1 MPSRFERAN
10 AIRVLAMDAV
20 EKANSGHPGAPMGL
34 ADIAEVLWRDV
45 LRYNPANP
53 NWWNRDRFVLSNG
66 HGSMLLYAVL
76 HLTGY
81 DVSIDDIKAFRQL
94 GSVTAGH
101 PERGECPGVET
112 TTGPLGQGFAN
123 AVGMALAELMLARHY
138 NRDGFE
144 VVDHRTW
151 VIVGDG
157 CLMEGISHEVA
168 SLAGTLGL
176 GKLVAIY
183 DNNGISIDGD
193 TAGWFTEDVPARF
206 EAYGWRVIRDVDGH
220 DPDTVIAAC
229 KSATD
234 SNSAPTL
241 ICCRTTIGFGA
252 PGKSGSAAAH
262 GSPLGGDEVRGVR
275 RRLQWEYEPF
285 EIPDHL
291 YREWNMRDSGNSF
304 EETWNMLF
312 ARYRKEHPSLADE
325 LSRRMEGHLP
335 EGWSLIL
342 DKLAK
347 ANQKDPKALE
357 TRKASKLCLD
367 AMGPHLPE
375 LVGGS
380 ADLTGSNNTQ
390 WDGAGWFADGGRYL
404 NYGVREFGMSAIA
417 NGIALHG
424 GFIPFT
430 GTFLVFMEYARNAV
444 RLASLMRLRNI
455 FVYTHDSVGLGEDGP
470 THQPV
475 EQLSNLRMTPNLSVW
490 RPCDTVET
498 CVAWKQ
504 ALARVEG
511 PTALI
516 LTRQK
521 TSAQIRDESTVNA
534 IECGGYILRRESK
547 SLDVILIATGSEVG
561 IAMEAAG
568 VLEGD
573 DLGCRVVSMPSV
585 DHFLRQSTSYQA
597 QVLPPEHRA
606 RVAVEAAHPDYWYR
620 FVGFDG
626 RIVGIDRFGVS
637 APGDVAMDA
646 LGINA
651 EAVVGAARETIG

>member
-1 MPSRFERAN
+1 
-10 AIRVLAMDAV
+10 
-20 EKANSGHPGAPMGL
+20 
-34 ADIAEVLWRDV
+34 
-45 LRYNPANP
+45 
-53 NWWNRDRFVLSNG
+53 
-66 HGSMLLYAVL
+66 MLLYAVL

-123 AVGMALAELMLARHY
+123 AVGMALAEFMLARQY

-193 TAGWFTEDVPARF
+193 IAGWFTEDVPARF

-220 DPDTVIAAC
+220 DPDAVITAC

-234 SNSAPTL
+234 SKDAPTL

-252 PGKSGSAAAH
+252 PGKGGSAAAH

-304 EETWNMLF
+304 EETWNKLF
-312 ARYRKEHPSLADE
+312 ARYRKEHASLADE

-335 EGWSLIL
+335 EGWSLVL

-367 AMGPHLPE
+367 AIGPHLPE

-390 WDGAGWFADGGRYL
+390 WDGAGWLADGGRYL

-417 NGIALHG
+417 NGLALHG

-498 CVAWKQ
+498 CIAWKQ
-504 ALARVEG
+504 ALGRIEG
-511 PTALI
+511 PTAVI

-573 DLGCRVVSMPSV
+573 GLGCRVVSMPSV
-585 DHFLRQSTSYQA
+585 DHFLQQSASYQA

-606 RVAVEAAHPDYWYR
+606 RVAVEAAHPDYWHR

-626 RIVGIDRFGVS
+626 RIVGVDRFGVS

-651 EAVVGAARETIG
+651 EAVVEAARETIG

>member
-1 MPSRFERAN
+1 
-10 AIRVLAMDAV
+10 
-20 EKANSGHPGAPMGL
+20 
-34 ADIAEVLWRDV
+34 
-45 LRYNPANP
+45 
-53 NWWNRDRFVLSNG
+53 
-66 HGSMLLYAVL
+66 
-76 HLTGY
+76 
-81 DVSIDDIKAFRQL
+81 
-94 GSVTAGH
+94 
-101 PERGECPGVET
+101 
-112 TTGPLGQGFAN
+112 
-123 AVGMALAELMLARHY
+123 
-138 NRDGFE
+138 
-144 VVDHRTW
+144 
-151 VIVGDG
+151 
-157 CLMEGISHEVA
+157 MEGISHEVA

>member
-1 MPSRFERAN
+1 
-10 AIRVLAMDAV
+10 
-20 EKANSGHPGAPMGL
+20 
-34 ADIAEVLWRDV
+34 
-45 LRYNPANP
+45 
-53 NWWNRDRFVLSNG
+53 
-66 HGSMLLYAVL
+66 
-76 HLTGY
+76 
-81 DVSIDDIKAFRQL
+81 
-94 GSVTAGH
+94 
-101 PERGECPGVET
+101 
-112 TTGPLGQGFAN
+112 
-123 AVGMALAELMLARHY
+123 
-138 NRDGFE
+138 
-144 VVDHRTW
+144 
-151 VIVGDG
+151 
-157 CLMEGISHEVA
+157 
-168 SLAGTLGL
+168 
-176 GKLVAIY
+176 
-183 DNNGISIDGD
+183 
-193 TAGWFTEDVPARF
+193 
-206 EAYGWRVIRDVDGH
+206 
-220 DPDTVIAAC
+220 
-229 KSATD
+229 
-234 SNSAPTL
+234 
-241 ICCRTTIGFGA
+241 
-252 PGKSGSAAAH
+252 
-262 GSPLGGDEVRGVR
+262 
-275 RRLQWEYEPF
+275 
-285 EIPDHL
+285 
-291 YREWNMRDSGNSF
+291 
-304 EETWNMLF
+304 
-312 ARYRKEHPSLADE
+312 
-325 LSRRMEGHLP
+325 
-335 EGWSLIL
+335 
-342 DKLAK
+342 
-347 ANQKDPKALE
+347 
-357 TRKASKLCLD
+357 
-367 AMGPHLPE
+367 
-375 LVGGS
+375 
-380 ADLTGSNNTQ
+380 
-390 WDGAGWFADGGRYL
+390 
-404 NYGVREFGMSAIA
+404 
-417 NGIALHG
+417 
-424 GFIPFT
+424 
-430 GTFLVFMEYARNAV
+430 MEYARNAV